1 MATSVID
8 HPALPAEI
16 QQGIGLAA
24 TQRLEIREQKMTALE
39 LQGDIKA
46 ATILNLSPFVLDLS
60 SGLIP
65 YQISVCPPDKR
76 FSATTI
82 TTCRSYPIYK
92 GNQQMSDKS
101 LQAKFDVNIILP
113 IQQLMEFKHYYV
125 GESDE
130 DQFVKQG
137 GVVVFEGDQE
147 DLRPA
152 TMVRVPYFV
161 FRKRN
166 RYIVFTEKPL
176 GDLVNEQEEQLKRN
190 CMSVLDQA
198 QKWYDDEKQRSNIQ
212 HREHAFHDFALR
224 KQWITAAMPWRNVQ
238 VRSEDR
244 CPRCQQQYVSKTGVC
259 KCSYVMDPFT
269 AYMQGEIL
277 VDHVRMNVL
286 TGKQW
291 KAVKE
296 EEKRREEARA

>member
-8 HPALPAEI
+8 HPVLPAEI

-24 TQRLEIREQKMTALE
+24 TQRLEIREQKLTALE

-46 ATILNLSPFVLDLS
+46 ATILNLSPFELELS

-65 YQISVCPPDKR
+65 YKIPVCPPDKR

-82 TTCRSYPIYK
+82 TTCRSYPIFK
-92 GNQQMSDKS
+92 GKQQMSDRS
-101 LQAKFDVNIILP
+101 LQEKWDVNIILP

-130 DQFVKQG
+130 DKVVKQG
-137 GVVVFEGDQE
+137 GVVVFEGDQN

-152 TMVRVPYFV
+152 AIVRAPEFV

-166 RYIVFTEKPL
+166 RYTVFTEKPL
-176 GDLVNEQEEQLKRN
+176 GDLVNEQEEQLKRK

-198 QKWYDDEKQRSNIQ
+198 QRWYDDEKQRSNIQ
-212 HREHAFHDFALR
+212 RMEHAYHDFALR

-244 CPRCQQQYVSKTGVC
+244 CMRCQQQYTSKTGVC
-259 KCSYVMDPFT
+259 KCGYVMDPFT
-269 AYMQGEIL
+269 AYMSSEIEIE
-277 VDHVRMNVL
+277 HVRMKSLNA
-286 TGKQW
+286 KQW
-291 KAVKE
+291 KSVKE